1 MKATCWLT
9 FHLLTLHFSPMNLN
23 VFPTADEV
31 LSALAEY
38 FITRASQAIE
48 RRGRFAVAL
57 SGGNSPK
64 KLYQLLASPAYRERV
79 AWEQAY
85 FFFGDERNVPHTSPD
100 SNYLMAKTALF
111 DPLGIRPTQVFAVD
125 TSLEP
130 AEAAAQYCVDIEE
143 FFGEK
148 KAKFDL
154 VLLGLGDNA
163 HTASLFPHTP
173 VLHDKTVGVK
183 EVWLPEQQ
191 VYRITMTAPLLNQAR
206 AIAFLVYGADKAVAV
221 AQVLGP
227 AQNIEQYPAQ
237 LIAPSSEEVQWYL
250 DEAAAKELP

>member
-1 MKATCWLT
+1 MD
-9 FHLLTLHFSPMNLN
+9 LHI
-23 VFPTADEV
+23 FPTADEV
-31 LSALAEY
+31 LRALADY
-38 FITRASQAIE
+38 FVERAAQAVE

-57 SGGNSPK
+57 SGGSSPK
-64 KLYQLLASPAYRERV
+64 QLYELLASPAYRSRV
-79 AWEQAY
+79 AWEQVY
-85 FFFGDERNVPHTSPD
+85 FFFGDERNVPHTSSD
-100 SNYLMAKTALF
+100 SNYLMAKKALF
-111 DPLGIRPTQVFAVD
+111 DPLGVRPSQVFAVD
-125 TSLEP
+125 TELKP

-191 VYRITMTAPLLNQAR
+191 VFRITLTAPLINQAR
-206 AIAFLVYGADKAVAV
+206 AIAFLVYGAGKAEAV
-221 AQVLGP
+221 QQIL
-227 AQNIEQYPAQ
+227 EQDRDINQFPAQ
-237 LIAPSSEEVQWYL
+237 LIEPSSGDLEWFL
-250 DEAAAKELP
+250 DEAAAKELHR

>member
-1 MKATCWLT
+1 MD
-9 FHLLTLHFSPMNLN
+9 LHI
-23 VFPTADEV
+23 FPAAAEV
-31 LSALAEY
+31 LTALADY
-38 FITRASQAIE
+38 FVERAAQAIE

-57 SGGNSPK
+57 SGGSSPK
-64 KLYQLLASPAYRERV
+64 QLYELLASPAYRGRV
-79 AWEQAY
+79 AWEQTY
-85 FFFGDERNVPHTSPD
+85 FFFGDERNVPHTSPE
-100 SNYLMAKTALF
+100 SNYLMAKKALF
-111 DPLGIRPTQVFAVD
+111 DPLGVRPSQVFAVD
-125 TSLEP
+125 TELNP

-191 VYRITMTAPLLNQAR
+191 VFRITLTAPLINQAR
-206 AIAFLVYGADKAVAV
+206 AVAFLVYGAGKAEAV
-221 AQVLGP
+221 QQILE
-227 AQNIEQYPAQ
+227 QDRDIEQYPAQ
-237 LIAPSSEEVQWYL
+237 LIEPSSGELAWFL
-250 DEAAAKELP
+250 DEAAAKNLHR

>member
-1 MKATCWLT
+1 ME
-9 FHLLTLHFSPMNLN
+9 LHISK
-23 VFPTADEV
+23 TAEQV

-38 FITRASQAIE
+38 FVARAGQAIE

-57 SGGNSPK
+57 SGGSSPK
-64 KLYQLLASPAYRERV
+64 KLYELLASPAYHERV
-79 AWEQAY
+79 AWEQVY

-100 SNYLMAKTALF
+100 SNYLMAKKALL
-111 DPLGIRPTQVFAVD
+111 DPLGIRPAQVFAVD
-125 TSLEP
+125 TDLEP

-173 VLHDKTVGVK
+173 VLQDKSVSVK
-183 EVWLPEQQ
+183 EVWLPEQK
-191 VYRITMTAPLLNQAR
+191 VFRITMTAPLINQAR
-206 AIAFLVYGADKAVAV
+206 AIAFLVYGADKAEAV
-221 AQVLGP
+221 AQVLGSER
-227 AQNIEQYPAQ
+227 NIEQYPAQ
-237 LIAPSSEEVQWYL
+237 LIAPSSEEVQWFL
-250 DEAAAKELP
+250 DEAAAKELPAQA